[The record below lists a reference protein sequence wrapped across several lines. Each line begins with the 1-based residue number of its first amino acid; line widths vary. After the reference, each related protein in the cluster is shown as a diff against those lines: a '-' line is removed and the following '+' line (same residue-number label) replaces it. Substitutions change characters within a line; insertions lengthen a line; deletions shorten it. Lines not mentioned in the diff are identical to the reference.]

1 MSSLL
6 SALLGQ
12 RPMSSF
18 FLSDDAHVWI
28 QRISQLRHL
37 HLFLDFLKLN
47 FACLLYVKPVGCS
60 VFKCALIYI
69 RHSVTLISGFCN
81 LEAKKTVRLW
91 IAWCPSPHHLS
102 LL

>member
-6 SALLGQ
+6 SALLGP
-12 RPMSSF
+12 RTMSSF

-60 VFKCALIYI
+60 VFKCALLYI
-69 RHSVTLISGFCN
+69 RHTVTLISGFCN
-81 LEAKKTVRLW
+81 REAKKL
-91 IAWCPSPHHLS
+91 
-102 LL
+102 